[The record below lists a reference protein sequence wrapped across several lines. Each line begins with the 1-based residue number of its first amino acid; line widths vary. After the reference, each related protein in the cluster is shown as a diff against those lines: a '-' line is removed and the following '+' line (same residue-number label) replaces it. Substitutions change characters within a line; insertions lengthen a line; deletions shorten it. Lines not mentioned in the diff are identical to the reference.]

1 MSVPRPALSVIITS
15 YNARPTIAACLD
27 SLRAQATSLAF
38 ETILVDSSA
47 DGTAALVREA
57 YPEVV
62 VLSSPDRLFAGSARN
77 LAVPQTRAP
86 LIAFLDA
93 DCTVDAGWVDQV
105 CSAHAGPGLLIG
117 GSVDNA
123 PTRSLV
129 AWAYYFCEFNLWL
142 PAARGRSMSEAAGC
156 CLSMKREAFDRY
168 GPFLE
173 ATYSSDTA
181 FQWRARR
188 DGQRVQYIPSIR
200 VIHQSPTGLR
210 HFLQHTVEH
219 RRGYAKVK
227 CLDQRLSA
235 SGRRREMALLTVTPV
250 LLMGATLVRLR
261 VCPRYLPRFLAA
273 SPLVFLGYAA
283 RSWGEFTGYLSP
295 YKGFQNPFSRCP

>member
-1 MSVPRPALSVIITS
+1 MTVPRPDLSVIITS

-27 SLRAQATSLAF
+27 SLRAQTTSRAF
-38 ETILVDSSA
+38 EILLVDSSA
-47 DGTAALVREA
+47 DGTLAFVREA

-62 VLSSPDRLFAGSARN
+62 VFSSPDRLYAGSARN
-77 LAVPQTRAP
+77 RAIPRSRAP

-93 DCTVDAGWVDQV
+93 DCTVDAGWVDTV
-105 CSAHAGPGLLIG
+105 CAAHDGPGLLIG

-142 PAARGRSMSEAAGC
+142 PAARGRSISEAPGC
-156 CLSMKREAFDRY
+156 CLSMKRAAYDRY

-181 FQWRARR
+181 FQWKARR
-188 DGQRVQYIPSIR
+188 DGHRVQYTPSIR

-210 HFLQHTVEH
+210 RFLRHTAEH
-219 RRGYAKVK
+219 RRGYARVK
-227 CLDQRLSA
+227 CRERRLSA
-235 SGRRREMALLTVTPV
+235 AGRRLEMAFLTVTPV
-250 LLMGATLVRLR
+250 LLMGVTLVRLR
-261 VCPRYLPRFLAA
+261 VCPRYLPQFLAA
-273 SPLVFLGYAA
+273 SPLVLLGYAA
-283 RSWGEFTGYLSP
+283 RSWGEFTGYAR
-295 YKGFQNPFSRCP
+295 GRDGVDADR

>member
-1 MSVPRPALSVIITS
+1 MTVPVPALSVIITS
-15 YNARPTIAACLD
+15 YNARATIGACLE
-27 SLRAQATSLAF
+27 SLRAQTTSRDVEIL
-38 ETILVDSSA
+38 LVDSSA
-47 DGTAALVREA
+47 DGTAAFVREA

-62 VLSSPDRLFAGSARN
+62 VLGSPDRLYAGSARN
-77 LAVPQTRAP
+77 VAIPRSRAP

-93 DCTVDAGWVDQV
+93 DCTVDAGWVDTV
-105 CSAHAGPGLLIG
+105 CAAHDGPGLLIG

-142 PAARGRSMSEAAGC
+142 PAARGRAMSEAAGC
-156 CLSMKREAFDRY
+156 CLSMKREAYDRY

-200 VIHQSPTGLR
+200 IIHQSPTGLR
-210 HFLQHTVEH
+210 HFLRHTAEH
-219 RRGYAKVK
+219 RRGYARVK
-227 CLDQRLSA
+227 CRDRSLSA
-235 SGRRREMALLTVTPV
+235 SGRRREMALLTVTPI

-261 VCPRYLPRFLAA
+261 VCPRYLPQFLAA

-283 RSWGEFTGYLSP
+283 RSWGEFTGYLD
-295 YKGFQNPFSRCP
+295 R

>member
-1 MSVPRPALSVIITS
+1 VSVPHPDLSVIITS
-15 YNARPTIAACLD
+15 YNARTTIAACLD
-27 SLRAQATSLAF
+27 SLRAQATSRTF
-38 ETILVDSSA
+38 EILLVDSSA
-47 DGTAALVREA
+47 DGTAAFVREA
-57 YPEVV
+57 HLEVV

-77 LAVPQTRAP
+77 LAIPHARAP

-93 DCTVDAGWVDQV
+93 DCTVEAGWVDAV
-105 CSAHAGPGLLIG
+105 CAAHAGPGLLVG

-142 PAARGRSMSEAAGC
+142 PAARSRAMSEAAGC
-156 CLSMKREAFDRY
+156 CLSMKREAFERY

-188 DGQRVQYIPSIR
+188 DGQRVHYIPSIR
-200 VIHQSPTGLR
+200 VIHQSPTGLG
-210 HFLQHTVEH
+210 HFLRHTAEH
-219 RRGYAKVK
+219 RRGYARVK

-235 SGRRREMALLTVTPV
+235 AGRRQEMALLPITPV
-250 LLMGATLVRLR
+250 LLIGATLVRLR
-261 VCPRYLPRFLAA
+261 VCPRYLPRFLVA

-295 YKGFQNPFSRCP
+295 DKWFQNPFSRRP